1 MRDALGVLRFLER
14 KIVQRNRGGVRTPGE
29 AGIGRAALNPLGE
42 DGDFGGA
49 EGLLGRHRE
58 VFVFAADGL
67 EEEAF
72 GGIAGHDDR
81 TGGAAGLPVGLRI
94 ETEAALLFFSLG
106 HS

>member
-1 MRDALGVLRFLER
+1 M
-14 KIVQRNRGGVRTPGE
+14 QRNRGGVRTPGE

-58 VFVFAADGL
+58 VFVFATDGL

-72 GGIAGHDDR
+72 AGSPG
-81 TGGAAGLPVGLRI
+81 TMTAPVSPPACQPGCESRRRPPFCFL
-94 ETEAALLFFSLG
+94 SLW